1 MGIVRQLGFLLV
13 IMALLFVTGCASVP
27 YRQGVSF
34 DDPQLITVAPD
45 ELEIVRGRPHALLDA
60 ADWIWP
66 GSLLSK
72 LVLWDWRVDR
82 HEIGNETERVV
93 RSYLTVNQLPRVKV
107 RLNQYAPGD
116 ELLRTIRNRSVGAG
130 WRYTLGM
137 VAWLQYTAFPGRFF
151 GGDHYN
157 PYANSINLYSDIP
170 AIAVHEGGHA
180 KDFSGRKWKGTYAF
194 SYLIP
199 FVNLYHEA
207 RASNDALG
215 YLREHENYVLQREG
229 YHIMHPAYGTYIG
242 SNISQWVSVDIG
254 YAVYGAAV
262 IGGHITGRVR
272 GATLTREE

>member
-1 MGIVRQLGFLLV
+1 MRQIRYLCYPLV
-13 IMALLFVTGCASVP
+13 AMALLLVTGCASVP
-27 YRQGVSF
+27 YRQGISF
-34 DDPQLITVAPD
+34 KDPHLAAVAAT
-45 ELEIVRGRPHALLDA
+45 EAEIVRGRPYAVLDA

-66 GSLLSK
+66 GSLLGK
-72 LVLWDWRVDR
+72 LILWDWRIDR
-82 HEIGNETERVV
+82 HKIGAETERVV
-93 RSYLTVNQLPRVKV
+93 RSYLTLNELPHVKV

-137 VAWLQYTAFPGRFF
+137 VTWLQYTALPGRFF

-194 SYLIP
+194 AYQIP

-229 YHIMHPAYGTYIG
+229 YRILHPAYGTYIG
-242 SNISQWVSVDIG
+242 GNISQWVSADIG
-254 YAVYGAAV
+254 YLAYGVAV

-272 GATLTREE
+272 GATLPRAE

>member
-1 MGIVRQLGFLLV
+1 MRHKKIFCYLLATL
-13 IMALLFVTGCASVP
+13 ALLLTTGCASVP

-34 DDPQLITVAPD
+34 DDPHLTAVA
-45 ELEIVRGRPHALLDA
+45 EVEIVRGRPNRFLDA

-66 GSLLSK
+66 GSLLGK
-72 LVLWDWRVDR
+72 LILWDWRVDR
-82 HEIGNETERVV
+82 HGIGDETERVV
-93 RSYLTVNQLPRVKV
+93 RSYLSVNELPHVKV

-116 ELLRTIRNRSVGAG
+116 ELLRTVRNRSVGAG

-137 VAWLQYTAFPGRFF
+137 VSWLRYTAFPGRFF

-170 AIAVHEGGHA
+170 AIAAHEGGHA

-194 SYLIP
+194 AYQIP

-215 YLREHENYVLQREG
+215 YLCEHENYVLQREG
-229 YHIMHPAYGTYIG
+229 YRIMHPAYGTYVG
-242 SNISQWVSVDIG
+242 SNISQWVSADIG
-254 YAVYGAAV
+254 YLAYGVAV

-272 GATLTREE
+272 GATLPCEQ